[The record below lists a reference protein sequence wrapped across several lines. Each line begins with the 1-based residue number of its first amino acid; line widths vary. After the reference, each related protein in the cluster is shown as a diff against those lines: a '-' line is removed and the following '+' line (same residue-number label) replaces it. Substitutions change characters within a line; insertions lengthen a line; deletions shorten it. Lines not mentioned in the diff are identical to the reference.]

1 MTLSSTRG
9 NIQHIVNPYTTA
21 TSPKRVILT
30 DLGHVGLGG
39 NNRLNI
45 IIYVICAI
53 AKKPICGISSFFH
66 PITSPRKEKKSA
78 AVNAQYL

>member
-1 MTLSSTRG
+1 MRLSSTRG
-9 NIQHIVNPYTTA
+9 NIQHIAKPYTTA
-21 TSPKRVILT
+21 TSPKSVILT
-30 DLGHVGLGG
+30 DLGQVGLGG

-78 AVNAQYL
+78 VANAQYL